1 MKLTQEAERSHC
13 GRADVSRISSILPYT
28 FTGRPVA
35 RSEIKMRQFPPL
47 TYPPLLPF
55 SYFPFPLE
63 VGPLPRLRLNWSGGA
78 LKLPRRAWVKPDRLT
93 QFGLSKTRLGTTSL
107 VLLYKS
113 LFAEKFGSDTETIQH
128 KRKYKQKYK
137 IQRSSPSHHHSS
149 PNLIIYYILLQK
161 PFTAEM
167 YRKLILSFLRSQL
180 GRSFM

>member
-1 MKLTQEAERSHC
+1 
-13 GRADVSRISSILPYT
+13 
-28 FTGRPVA
+28 
-35 RSEIKMRQFPPL
+35 MRQFPPL

-113 LFAEKFGSDTETIQH
+113 LFAENSAATQKQYSTSVNTN
-128 KRKYKQKYK
+128 KNTKYNDQV
-137 IQRSSPSHHHSS
+137 HH
-149 PNLIIYYILLQK
+149 IIILRQ
-161 PFTAEM
+161 
-167 YRKLILSFLRSQL
+167 I
-180 GRSFM
+180 